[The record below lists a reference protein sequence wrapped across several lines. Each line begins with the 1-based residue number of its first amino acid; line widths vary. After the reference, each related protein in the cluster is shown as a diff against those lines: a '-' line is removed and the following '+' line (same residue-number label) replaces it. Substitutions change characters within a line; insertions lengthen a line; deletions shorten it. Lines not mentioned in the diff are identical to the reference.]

1 MNHSH
6 QHSSSREISLTF
18 RQEQIL
24 VLLTE
29 GKSNKEIADELKIQE
44 GTVKQ
49 HLFVLFRKLNVSNR
63 GKAVLAAS
71 QLLKKINLTSAV
83 NEKKN
88 KNRKTAIGP
97 RKFNYVWR
105 MISVVSVFVPDS
117 STSTPE
123 MIVLRDQ
130 YLYELRD
137 FMSECTEAL
146 DGRFISLPYGG
157 MLAWFG
163 HPSAHLDDA
172 DRAVCL
178 AQKLQFWSK
187 KYCSVH
193 PIFSDAQSNELMP
206 IGLGVASRA
215 EVVADKTTELLA
227 AESFRLAS
235 MLARYARN
243 IGLPLADA
251 TTQKLAALSV
261 PWAQVKINDPRLTQN
276 PQRLHGVSAIGQSTL
291 PLPDVRARWMGMP
304 FLDQIFETVEA
315 GVAQW
320 LAVESWPPAATT
332 SLIDAIGN
340 AAAATHEFRLLRL
353 RLPAHGRR
361 DQLISS
367 LIGQVEFSAT
377 DLNTEFKSLYSQ
389 AAGGDRLAAMLAS
402 CADNKNLVVQVYGLK
417 ALDTLVTIL
426 GERGVELLVSH
437 RILFVVANLRD
448 SGDDQTT
455 IRLLGP
461 RPVNIFSS
469 RSFSMKVPE
478 FDHLPDQIRV
488 DLQALLDSLS
498 SEARALVTLAAA
510 APDRAIDEFL
520 NQLNYPNHLTQAC
533 LNELALSGL
542 VAPRNDGGFQFRDL
556 STAQAIHKL
565 SISL

>member
-71 QLLKKINLTSAV
+71 QLLKKINSTSAV

-261 PWAQVKINDPRLTQN
+261 PWAQVKINDPQLIQN

-353 RLPAHGRR
+353 RLLAHGRR